1 MYAEWTYLVNN
12 RPILNQHGWGF
23 LLSSELRVVVTYQ
36 SLRHH
41 DLRDTDISVGTTVV
55 DDDDDDASL
64 SKSVAYSSTPS
75 SSWISDSDLGQ
86 LSMTALTC
94 KKEATFLR
102 RHHWQAYNS
111 EGGNLS
117 LILVLLN
124 KTYPPIFFLFSEL
137 CFEVF
142 SGHVIGDER
151 VGLGCQAIEA
161 SIPNQTRTCSYFTYD
176 KALVLP
182 N

>member
-1 MYAEWTYLVNN
+1 MYAEWTYFVNN
-12 RPILNQHGWGF
+12 RPILNQYGWGF
-23 LLSSELRVVVTYQ
+23 LLWSELRVVVTCQ

-102 RHHWQAYNS
+102 RHHWQTNNS
-111 EGGNLS
+111 EGGNLC

-124 KTYPPIFFLFSEL
+124 KNLPTHIFPLSRALFWRFFLALSSVMKGLDWGAKRSKQASLTKLEL
-137 CFEVF
+137 ALT
-142 SGHVIGDER
+142 SP
-151 VGLGCQAIEA
+151 L
-161 SIPNQTRTCSYFTYD
+161 TR
-176 KALVLP
+176 P
-182 N
+182 